1 MNGLILRTALLAGLA
16 ALGAAPAAAE
26 NLLPDWTATHYADH
40 PLVGTVWSGDGTAAN
55 WSDIERAA
63 ARADF
68 VLAGEIH
75 PNPDHHR
82 LQARLLQSMV
92 GAGRRP
98 ALVFE
103 MIPAAYQAKLDSFS
117 GAAPADAGA
126 LGNMVDWE
134 KRGWPDWAIYE
145 PIADVALSSG
155 LPIVA
160 GDLDRETIRS
170 IGRTGRSALGAAEQA
185 RLALGGDLPAGLTDT
200 LTGILKESHCNLLPD
215 QAIPAMIL
223 VQRARDGA
231 MAAAMTEA
239 KARGADGAFLVAG
252 AGHVRRDLAVP
263 RVLSQTAPGAS
274 VLTVALVEVDQEITD
289 VAGYGGAG
297 LYDFLVFTP
306 RWDLTDHCAEL
317 EEQMKQRKSAE

>member
-1 MNGLILRTALLAGLA
+1 MNGPILRTALLAGLV

-26 NLLPDWTATHYADH
+26 THLPDWTATHYADH
-40 PLVGTVWSGDGTAAN
+40 PLVGTVWSGDGIAAT

-63 ARADF
+63 AAAEF

-92 GAGRRP
+92 EAGRRP

-103 MIPAAYQAKLDSFS
+103 MIPAAYQVKLDSFAE
-117 GAAPADAGA
+117 AAPPDAGG
-126 LGNMVDWE
+126 LGNLVDWA

-145 PIADVALSSG
+145 PIADIALSSG

-160 GDLDRETIRS
+160 GDLDRETIRA
-170 IGRTGRSALGAAEQA
+170 IGRTGRSALGEAEQA
-185 RLALGGDLPAGLTDT
+185 RLALGADLPAGLADT
-200 LTGILKESHCNLLPD
+200 LTGILKESHCNLLPE

-239 KARGADGAFLVAG
+239 KTRGADGAFLVAG

-263 RVLSQTAPGAS
+263 RVLSQSAPGAS
-274 VLTVALVEVDQEITD
+274 VLTVAFIEVDEKASG
-289 VAGYGGAG
+289 VAGYGTVG
-297 LYDFLVFTP
+297 LYDFVVFTP
-306 RWDLTDHCAEL
+306 RWELADHCAEL
-317 EEQMKQRKSAE
+317 AEQMKQRKPAE